1 MATPTG
7 PRATAARNWFARE
20 RRRSKQDQKDFD
32 LAGFEAAPFRII
44 ALAVN
49 VGGGGYNV
57 GDEFLISG
65 GTFSIQGRGYV
76 VSEAAGAVTAVAI
89 QIAGAYTVTPGV
101 GAATVAQT
109 GGGNDLLTVD
119 VTLSALFDFGA
130 VAAGGSSAN
139 VLTLPAS
146 LEIALQINAATTAG
160 DLGVLDTTDA
170 IDYVSAEAGISGG
183 RVNIRK
189 RFKEAHAIRITRA
202 AGAPA
207 GAVLV
212 FFRGPKSQLVQFGQ
226 ATFT

>member
-7 PRATAARNWFARE
+7 SRAIAARNWFARE

-32 LAGFEAAPFRII
+32 IAGLVAP
-44 ALAVN
+44 
-49 VGGGGYNV
+49 
-57 GDEFLISG
+57 G
-65 GTFSIQGRGYV
+65 GT
-76 VSEAAGAVTAVAI
+76 
-89 QIAGAYTVTPGV
+89 P
-101 GAATVAQT
+101 
-109 GGGNDLLTVD
+109 
-119 VTLSALFDFGA
+119 FDFGA

-146 LEIALQINAATTAG
+146 LEIALQINAATVAG

-189 RFKEAHAIRITRA
+189 RFKEVHAIRITRA
-202 AGAPA
+202 VGAPA